1 MSKFRV
7 LLGGLAAIGV
17 LAAVG
22 AGVVVGPAT
31 STTAH
36 SASLKV
42 SAHANDMPA
51 CIGCIA
57 SAVSQ

>member
-7 LLGGLAAIGV
+7 LLGGLAAIGM

-22 AGVVVGPAT
+22 AGVVGPAS

-36 SASLKV
+36 SALLQV
-42 SAHANDMPA
+42 SARANDVPA
-51 CIGCIA
+51 CIGCVT
-57 SAVSQ
+57 SAAA